1 MTIYGPLEQ
10 VGVPVVVQAVTLGAA
25 ILIGT
30 GLVLKRQ
37 IAGAAQAG
45 VLPDEGV
52 TLRNVVELI
61 VGGIAD
67 LAEQNMG
74 PEYRRWFPLVGTIFF
89 FILVSNLLGLT
100 PGIGGATSYV
110 ETTTAWAIISVLVSE
125 FVGIQKHGASYIK
138 HFLGPVWWLAPVFFI
153 LEIPL
158 HLARVLTLSVRLL
171 ANMFADHTIV
181 GVWLMLVPIG
191 IPAVFMGLG
200 LVIAILQ
207 AFVFA
212 LLTMIYI
219 GLALEEEDA
228 H

>member
-1 MTIYGPLEQ
+1 MTIYGPLEH
-10 VGVPVVVQAVTLGAA
+10 VGVPVLAQAVTLGAVV
-25 ILIGT
+25 LMGT
-30 GLVLKRQ
+30 GVLLKRQ
-37 IAGAAQAG
+37 IAAASQAG

-52 TLRNVVELI
+52 TLRNVLELI
-61 VGGIAD
+61 VGAIAD

-89 FILVSNLLGLT
+89 FILVSNIMGLI
-100 PGIGGATSYV
+100 PGVGGSTSFV
-110 ETTTAWAIISVLVSE
+110 ETTTAWALISVAVSE
-125 FVGIQKHGASYIK
+125 FVGVQKHGAHYVK
-138 HFLGPVWWLAPVFFI
+138 HFLGPIAWLAPVFFI
-153 LEIPL
+153 LEVPL

-181 GVWLMLVPIG
+181 GVWVMLVPIG
-191 IPAVFMGLG
+191 IPALFMGLG

-207 AFVFA
+207 AFVFS

-219 GLALEEEDA
+219 GTSLQEA

>member
-1 MTIYGPLEQ
+1 MTIYGPLEHM
-10 VGVPVVVQAVTLGAA
+10 GVPVFVQAGTLGVAV
-25 ILIGT
+25 LVGT
-30 GLVLKRQ
+30 GVMLKRQ
-37 IAGAAQAG
+37 IAASPQAG

-52 TLRNVVELI
+52 TLRNVLELI

-74 PEYRRWFPLVGTIFF
+74 PEYRRWFPLVGTLFF
-89 FILVSNLLGLT
+89 FILISNLMGLV
-100 PGIGGATSYV
+100 PGVGGATSFV
-110 ETTTAWAIISVLVSE
+110 ETTAAWAFISVAVSE
-125 FVGIQKHGASYIK
+125 FVGIQKHGAGYIK

-181 GVWLMLVPIG
+181 GVWIMLVPVG
-191 IPAVFMGLG
+191 IPALFMGLG
-200 LVIAILQ
+200 LVVAILQ

-219 GLALEEEDA
+219 GLALEEDA

>member
-1 MTIYGPLEQ
+1 MTIYGPLEHI
-10 VGVPVVVQAVTLGAA
+10 GVPVVVQAVTLGVA
-25 ILIGT
+25 ILVAT
-30 GLVLKRQ
+30 GLMLKHQ
-37 IAGAAQAG
+37 IASAAQSG

-52 TLRNVVELI
+52 TLRNVLELI
-61 VGGIAD
+61 VGGIAE

-89 FILVSNLLGLT
+89 FILISNLLGLT
-100 PGIGGATSYV
+100 PGVGGATSYV
-110 ETTTAWAIISVLVSE
+110 ETTTAWAIISVAVSE
-125 FVGIQKHGASYIK
+125 FVGVQKHGARYVK
-138 HFLGPVWWLAPVFFI
+138 HFLGPVPWLAPVFFV
-153 LEIPL
+153 LEVPL
-158 HLARVLTLSVRLL
+158 HLARILTLSVRLL

-181 GVWLMLVPIG
+181 GVWLMLVPLG
-191 IPAVFMGLG
+191 VPAVFMGLG

-219 GLALEEEDA
+219 GSALQDA

>member
-1 MTIYGPLEQ
+1 VTIYSPLEHA
-10 VGVPVVVQAVTLGAA
+10 GVPVLVQAVTLGAVLLMA
-25 ILIGT
+25 T
-30 GLVLKRQ
+30 GVLLKRQ
-37 IAGAAQAG
+37 IAAASHAG

-52 TLRNVVELI
+52 TLRNVLELI

-89 FILVSNLLGLT
+89 FILVSNIMGLV
-100 PGIGGATSYV
+100 PGIGGSTSFV
-110 ETTTAWAIISVLVSE
+110 ETTTAWALISVAVSE
-125 FVGIQKHGASYIK
+125 FVGIQRHGAHYVK
-138 HFLGPVWWLAPVFFI
+138 HFLGPILWLAPVFFI
-153 LEIPL
+153 LEVPL

-181 GVWLMLVPIG
+181 GVWVMLVPIG
-191 IPAVFMGLG
+191 IPALFMGLG
-200 LVIAILQ
+200 LVVAILQ

-219 GLALEEEDA
+219 GTALQEA